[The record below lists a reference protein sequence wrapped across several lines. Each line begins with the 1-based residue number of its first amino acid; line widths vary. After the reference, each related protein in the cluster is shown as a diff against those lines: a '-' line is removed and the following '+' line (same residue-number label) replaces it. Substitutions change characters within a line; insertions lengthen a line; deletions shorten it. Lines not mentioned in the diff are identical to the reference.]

1 MKNVTM
7 TAEEYELYCQ
17 FLKQHNLSKENPIQ
31 IKIKDVKKEV
41 ISEIAKCFDDETFKN
56 LNLTFWKYPKGT
68 VFKLSGN
75 IGYLVNG
82 IIKTEFNSN
91 FLSYVTSK
99 NWVGTLKISSAL
111 GNNRSWLDESSSYKS
126 NVQLVAHTDII
137 LAMIDLNSE
146 IVDTLKKDHTFKN
159 TLLRDLVS
167 IIRANDSL
175 NFLIMHKQKV
185 SIMATYILWLLLQ
198 KKESSV
204 QEIYKWKPVPT
215 ELSARLNF
223 SLSDTRRS
231 IDKLVKLGA
240 ITEGEDFAPNAKKK
254 YYLLDKDSEKRLLEI
269 SGLQEHQI
277 YDLARILFD
286 PVYDDVLSDI

>member
-17 FLKQHNLSKENPIQ
+17 FLKQHELSKENPTQ
-31 IKIKDVKKEV
+31 IKHVKQEV
-41 ISEIAKCFDDETFKN
+41 ISEIAKCFDDETFKK

-111 GNNRSWLDESSSYKS
+111 GNNRSWQDESNSYKS

-137 LAMIDLNSE
+137 LAMIDLDSD
-146 IVDTLKKDHTFKN
+146 IVNILKNDHTFKN

-185 SIMATYILWLLLQ
+185 SIMATYILWLLQ
-198 KKESSV
+198 KEELSV
-204 QEIYKWKPVPT
+204 QKVYKWKPVPT

-240 ITEGEDFAPNAKKK
+240 ITEGEDFAPNTKKK
-254 YYLLDKDSEKRLLEI
+254 YYLLDKDSKKRLLEI

-277 YDLARILFD
+277 QDLARILFD
-286 PVYDDVLSDI
+286 PIYDDVLSDI

>member
-17 FLKQHNLSKENPIQ
+17 FLKQHKLNKKDPIKLEPENQEI
-31 IKIKDVKKEV
+31 IT
-41 ISEIAKCFDDETFKN
+41 EIAKCFDDETFKK

-68 VFKLSGN
+68 IFKLSGN

-99 NWVGTLKISSAL
+99 NWVGTLKISSVL
-111 GNNRSWLDESSSYKS
+111 GNNRSWMDESRSYKS

-137 LAMIDLNSE
+137 LAMIDLDPD
-146 IVDTLKKDHTFKN
+146 IVDTLKNDHTFKN

-185 SIMATYILWLLLQ
+185 SIMATYILWLLQ
-198 KKESSV
+198 KEELSV
-204 QEIYKWKPVPT
+204 QKVYKWKPVPT

-240 ITEGEDFAPNAKKK
+240 ITEGEDFAPNTKKK
-254 YYLLDKDSEKRLLEI
+254 YYLLDKDSKKRLLEI

-277 YDLARILFD
+277 QDLARILFD
-286 PVYDDVLSDI
+286 PIYDDVLSDI